1 MPTVLHGTFIRRIV
15 EEIQRRLS
23 SLASHEPQLR
33 PYIEKI
39 EEIGG
44 QLELPNTTNNGHQ
57 VLIKHDPDA
66 MFAHEDAGW
75 PGVVIE
81 VSYSQK
87 RKDLPDLADD
97 YILESDGG
105 IGLVIGLDIEYRGSR
120 KATVSTWQLKQT
132 IDEQGEEQYSAS
144 PVIKNQVYEIDS
156 ASCKS
161 ANMVQIFRDEDGKPN
176 TAPGSGLRIELK
188 DFACEELSRDMQGF
202 LEIDSATLCG
212 MLEQAEE
219 TYEMLKR
226 KEGYRLSAIPASRKR
241 RRERTP
247 IEELDS
253 GDDEGGQVHD
263 ESAKKQ
269 RRAIAHT
276 TTQVRQKPSGER

>member
-1 MPTVLHGTFIRRIV
+1 MQEVLTFRMPTALHDTFIREVV
-15 EEIQRRLS
+15 EGIKGQLR
-23 SLASHEPQLR
+23 SLVSHEPQSR

-39 EEIGG
+39 REIAGR
-44 QLELPNTTNNGHQ
+44 LELPNTTNNGHQ
-57 VLIKHDPDA
+57 VLIKHEPDA
-66 MFAHEDAGW
+66 MFTHEDAGW

-132 IDEQGEEQYSAS
+132 IDEQGEEEYSAS
-144 PVIKNQVYEIDS
+144 PVIENQVCVKLTQCH
-156 ASCKS
+156 ASRH

-188 DFACEELSRDMQGF
+188 DFACEELSRDVQGF
-202 LEIDSATLCG
+202 LEIDSATLCR
-212 MLEQAEE
+212 MLERAEKR
-219 TYEMLKR
+219 YEILKR
-226 KEGYRLSAIPASRKR
+226 KEGSRPSAIQASRKR
-241 RRERTP
+241 
-247 IEELDS
+247 
-253 GDDEGGQVHD
+253 
-263 ESAKKQ
+263 
-269 RRAIAHT
+269 
-276 TTQVRQKPSGER
+276 